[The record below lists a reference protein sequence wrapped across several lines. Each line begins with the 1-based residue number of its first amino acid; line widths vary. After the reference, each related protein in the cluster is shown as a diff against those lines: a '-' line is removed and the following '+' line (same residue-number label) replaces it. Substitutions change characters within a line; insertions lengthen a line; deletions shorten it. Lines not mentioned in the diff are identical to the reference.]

1 MITFLDKIYGK
12 MIFTLITQG
21 INILAENFI
30 SYVNEF
36 VLTKSNS
43 FWLTELS
50 AKCSESSTKDTI
62 HPLREAMLFY

>member
-43 FWLTELS
+43 F
-50 AKCSESSTKDTI
+50 
-62 HPLREAMLFY
+62 